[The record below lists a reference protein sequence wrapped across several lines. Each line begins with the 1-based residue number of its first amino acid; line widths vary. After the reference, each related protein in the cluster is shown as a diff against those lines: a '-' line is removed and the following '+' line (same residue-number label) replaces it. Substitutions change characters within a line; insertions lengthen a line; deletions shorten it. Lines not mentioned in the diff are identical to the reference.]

1 MDTIDT
7 LKMLRIFVDTAPL
20 NSQGMVEPDTLNFI
34 SMRLGSIVE
43 TLERE
48 KTLSDELRQILVR

>member
-1 MDTIDT
+1 M
-7 LKMLRIFVDTAPL
+7 DTAPL

>member
-1 MDTIDT
+1 MNTELEQIA
-7 LKMLRIFVDTAPL
+7 RAII
-20 NSQGMVEPDTLNFI
+20 G
-34 SMRLGSIVE
+34 IVE